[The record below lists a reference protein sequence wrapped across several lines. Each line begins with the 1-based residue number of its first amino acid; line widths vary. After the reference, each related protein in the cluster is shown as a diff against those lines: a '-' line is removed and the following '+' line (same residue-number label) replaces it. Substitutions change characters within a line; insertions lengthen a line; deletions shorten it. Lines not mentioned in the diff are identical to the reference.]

1 MRKIIHSIF
10 AFLGAMVLPALAMA
24 EEAAAGTAANSSA
37 AGSIAIAVGLCM
49 GAAVLGGALG
59 QGKAAAAALEGIG
72 RNPGAKGSIQAPMI
86 ICLAM
91 MESLVLFSLLIA
103 FMLLGKF

>member
-1 MRKIIHSIF
+1 MRKIIYSIF

-24 EEAAAGTAANSSA
+24 EEAAAGTANSGA
-37 AGSIAIAVGLCM
+37 AGYIAIAVGLCM

-72 RNPGAKGSIQAPMI
+72 RNPGAKSSIQAPMI

-103 FMLLGKF
+103 FMLLGKI